1 MEMTRR
7 RRRVVVDDRPLALA
21 IGERLRTARKR
32 AGLTQQALAGSR
44 YTKAYISALET
55 GVAKPSMA
63 ALNYLSERL
72 GLPASTFVSNSDA
85 TWTRLQA
92 DLLLASGDFAS
103 AVDAYGD
110 LLAASPS
117 RIDRA
122 GALVGMAEALCRLD
136 RGAEAIKP
144 ASEAVAIFTELDRS
158 VDRVHAE
165 YWLAYGHHGAEN
177 TDEARSLL
185 RKVLDG
191 LRTDAAP
198 DPDFHVRVLIAL
210 GVVEMAGD
218 RLEAA
223 LAYLQ
228 EADGLAG
235 DLDSRRRATFLQTLA
250 VGYRRAGDH
259 EAAIR
264 AGIGALALFR
274 QAEASIESAMIANQ
288 LALIYL
294 DSGSFSH
301 ARDMARTGRDAMTQ
315 SGNDHLL
322 AHIADTEA
330 RIALACGDMA
340 DAERLADEAIAL
352 SDRTSNR
359 RAMLDGLVTKARILE
374 DAGRPDD
381 ASDVFARAA
390 GLVRSIGPASRRRD
404 VLGAWADALARA
416 GRHDQAY
423 ELMREALQA
432 G

>member
-1 MEMTRR
+1 
-7 RRRVVVDDRPLALA
+7 VDDRPLALA

-92 DLLLASGDFAS
+92 DLLLASGDFES
-103 AVDAYGD
+103 AVEAYGD

-136 RGAEAIKP
+136 RAAEAIKP
-144 ASEAVAIFTELDRS
+144 ASEAIAIFTELDRS

-228 EADGLAG
+228 EADGL
-235 DLDSRRRATFLQTLA
+235 ATFLQTLA